1 MYTFTGL
8 YVYNKGLHSDSE
20 VSDMLGSWEKRR
32 GQIGYFAADEV
43 EGKEGNRAQKR
54 TKRQRKWENAF

>member
-1 MYTFTGL
+1 
-8 YVYNKGLHSDSE
+8 
-20 VSDMLGSWEKRR
+20 MLGSWEKRR